1 MNRYTA
7 VRPTAIG
14 LLAAALLIS
23 GCSSKKATSSTSAT
37 AGASSTASVTAS
49 ASAATS
55 GAASSP
61 SAASSIEGDPAAI
74 KLFDEAMAGLSSAK
88 SVHLKGTIT
97 QSGETT
103 TIDIAFAN
111 GKGATGSLGLGGGTM
126 KIVALDKTVYIQA
139 DAKAFAAFAG
149 TAVPDSALSA
159 IVGKWI
165 KVASPDT
172 PSSGNPFSGFSS
184 FSDLKSFASE
194 FTPSGKVSIVPGK
207 KTINGKT
214 AVGLLDSGSSAGDAS
229 ILYVEDGGDHL
240 PLEVVPGPTASAGS
254 GSAGPAE
261 GQIDFTDYNASV
273 DITAPT
279 GAIDVNQLAQLFGA
293 PGAATSS

>member
-1 MNRYTA
+1 MNRHTA

-23 GCSSKKATSSTSAT
+23 GCSSKKATS
-37 AGASSTASVTAS
+37 GASSTASPSPSVSVAAS
-49 ASAATS
+49 ASVTTS
-55 GAASSP
+55 GAATSP

-74 KLFDEAMAGLSSAK
+74 KLFNEAMAGLSNAK

-97 QSGETT
+97 QGGETT
-103 TIDIAFAN
+103 TLDIAFAN

-126 KIVALDKTVYIQA
+126 KIIAVDKTVYIQA

-149 TAVPDSALSA
+149 SSVPDTALSA
-159 IVGKWI
+159 VAGKWI
-165 KVASPDT
+165 KVTSPDM
-172 PSSGNPFSGFSS
+172 PSSGKPFSGFSS
-184 FSDLKSFASE
+184 FSDLKSFAKE
-194 FTPSGKVSIVPGK
+194 FAPSGKVSIVPGK

-254 GSAGPAE
+254 GSAAPAS

-273 DITAPT
+273 DVTAPT